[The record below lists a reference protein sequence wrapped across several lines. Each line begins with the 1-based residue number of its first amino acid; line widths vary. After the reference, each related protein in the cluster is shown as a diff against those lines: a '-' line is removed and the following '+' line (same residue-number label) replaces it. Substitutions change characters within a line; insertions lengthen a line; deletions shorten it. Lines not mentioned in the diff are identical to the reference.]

1 MFCSQCSDIMALSR
15 TNFNCDYLGLNSAA
29 LHSLTFVTPSYEQEQ
44 GIFTYPP
51 HFPNSGIMTAAKQ
64 THWQQFTS
72 Q

>member
-1 MFCSQCSDIMALSR
+1 MALSR
-15 TNFNCDYLGLNSAA
+15 TTFSCDYVGSNSAA

-44 GIFTYPP
+44 GIFTYLL
-51 HFPNSGIMTAAKQ
+51 HFPNNGIMTAVKQ